1 MIATEVKL
9 NKWGNGGGILIPK
22 EVYAD
27 MAASIGDTLSLVY
40 DERSRVLSVS
50 NPSSYTMQSLMRG
63 YDGPKPGEIDA
74 PGASVGRELW

>member
-9 NKWGNGGGILIPK
+9 TKWGNGGGILIPK

-27 MAASIGDTLSLVY
+27 MKASIGDTLSLVY
-40 DERSRVLSVS
+40 DEKSKTASIS
-50 NPSSYTMQSLMRG
+50 NARAYTMQSLMKG

-74 PGASVGRELW
+74 PGSSTGRELW

>member
-1 MIATEVKL
+1 MIATEAKL

-22 EVYAD
+22 EVYDD
-27 MAASIGDTLSLVY
+27 MMASIGDTLSLVY
-40 DERSRVLSVS
+40 DEASKVLKVS
-50 NPSSYTMQSLMRG
+50 NANSYTMQALMRG